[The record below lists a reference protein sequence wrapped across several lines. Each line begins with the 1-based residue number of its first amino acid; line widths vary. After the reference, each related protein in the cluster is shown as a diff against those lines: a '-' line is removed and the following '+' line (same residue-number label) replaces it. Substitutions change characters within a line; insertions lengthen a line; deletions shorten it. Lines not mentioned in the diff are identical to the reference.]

1 MVGTISIVGAGR
13 VGRALGRRLRELGW
27 NIGAVVTRSKATA
40 RTAVRTIGGGS
51 PYAKL
56 TRQVLAADVVLLA
69 TPDDLISRVAAELAR
84 IGGEEWRG
92 KVALHTSGALDRT
105 VLAALER
112 CGATTGSLHPMQ
124 TFSGRSTPRLE
135 GIIFGIEGEGRA
147 RRAAREIA
155 RALGGVPVVIE
166 GRRKPEYHAA
176 GAFVASLGLGV
187 VEAATRI
194 LMELGFTR
202 RHAVR
207 ALLPLARQMLDNFAR
222 LGPRASWTGPL
233 SRGDYATVE
242 KHLGALQR
250 YPREFR
256 DAYTSLAHLAGRVLP
271 ANPAPTLRRLN
282 RITRKYQGGK
292 E

>member
-27 NIGAVVTRSKATA
+27 NIGAVVTGSKATA

-51 PYAKL
+51 PHAKL
-56 TRQVLAADVVLLA
+56 TRQVLVGDVVLIA
-69 TPDDLISRVAAELAR
+69 TPDDSIERVAAELAR

-92 KVALHTSGALDRT
+92 KVALHTSGALDRA
-105 VLAALER
+105 VLAALKR

-135 GIIFGIEGEGRA
+135 GVIFGIEGEGRA
-147 RRAAREIA
+147 RRMARQIA

-187 VEAATRI
+187 VEAATRM

-202 RHAVR
+202 RHAAR
-207 ALLPLARQMLDNFAR
+207 ALLPLARQMLANFER
-222 LGPRASWTGPL
+222 LGPRVSWTGPL

-242 KHLGALQR
+242 KHLRALQR
-250 YPREFR
+250 YPREFWE
-256 DAYTSLAHLAGRVLP
+256 AYTALACLAGRVLS
-271 ANPAPTLRRLN
+271 ANPAPTLRRLE
-282 RITRKYQGGK
+282 RIRRKAQGGK

>member
-1 MVGTISIVGAGR
+1 M
-13 VGRALGRRLRELGW
+13 
-27 NIGAVVTRSKATA
+27 
-40 RTAVRTIGGGS
+40 IGGGA

-56 TRQVLAADVVLLA
+56 TRQVLAADIILLA
-69 TPDDLISRVAAELAR
+69 TPDDLISGVAAELAQ

-92 KVALHTSGALDRT
+92 KIALHTSGALDRT
-105 VLAALER
+105 VLSKLKR
-112 CGATTGSLHPMQ
+112 CGAATGSLHPMQ

-135 GIIFGIEGEGRA
+135 GIIFGVEGEGGA
-147 RRAAREIA
+147 RGAARQIA

-202 RHAVR
+202 RHAAR
-207 ALLPLARQMLDNFAR
+207 ALLPLARQMLDNFER
-222 LGPRASWTGPL
+222 LGPRVSWTGPL

-242 KHLGALQR
+242 KHLRALQR
-250 YPREFR
+250 YPREFQE
-256 DAYTSLAHLAGRVLP
+256 AYTALARLAGRVLP
-271 ANPAPTLRRLN
+271 ANPVPTLRRLN
-282 RITRKYQGGK
+282 RMTQKYQGGK